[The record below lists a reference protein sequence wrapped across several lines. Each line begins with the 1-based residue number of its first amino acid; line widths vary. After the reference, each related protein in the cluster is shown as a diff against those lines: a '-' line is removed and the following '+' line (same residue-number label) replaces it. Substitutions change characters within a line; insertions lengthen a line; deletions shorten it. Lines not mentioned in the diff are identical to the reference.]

1 MEKFYK
7 YLQALHSMDS
17 FKGYVPS
24 QAVVYIEELLSSYDI
39 QLKIKSE
46 RKTRHGDFRVL
57 KNRKCLITVNS
68 NLNKY
73 RFLLTLIHEI
83 SHLYVYKL
91 FKNSIKPHG
100 SEWKNQFRIL
110 ISPVLNP
117 DVFPKELLPLLAT
130 YFKNPKAS
138 TDSDIELVKMLKMFD
153 PPTNKNYIHELDL
166 GTRFDIYNGKIFKL
180 EKKLRKRYKCIEV
193 ETGKYYLFNANAE
206 INKLD

>member
-1 MEKFYK
+1 MEKYCK
-7 YLQALHSMDS
+7 YLLVLHNMDS
-17 FKGYVPS
+17 IKEYVPS
-24 QAVVYIEELLSSYDI
+24 KAVDYIEELLSSYDI

-57 KNRKCLITVNS
+57 RNGNCLITVNS

-73 RFLLTLIHEI
+73 RFLITLIHEI
-83 SHLYVYKL
+83 AHLYVYKL
-91 FKNSIKPHG
+91 YNNKVKPHG
-100 SEWKNQFRIL
+100 VEWKNQFRIL

-117 DVFPKELLPLLAT
+117 DVFPKKILPLLAR

-138 TDSDIELVKMLKMFD
+138 TDSDVELVKELKIFD
-153 PPTNKNYIHELDL
+153 LSNNKSYIHELDL

-180 EKKLRKRYKCIEV
+180 EKKLKKRYKCIEV

>member
-1 MEKFYK
+1 MDILKE
-7 YLQALHSMDS
+7 YLPDNSVA
-17 FKGYVPS
+17 
-24 QAVVYIEELLSSYDI
+24 YIKEILVKYDI
-39 QLKIKSE
+39 EIKIKSE

-57 KNRKCLITVNS
+57 SNGNCLITINS

-73 RFLLTLIHEI
+73 RFLITLIHEI